1 MHMWSTEYVKVI
13 SMLPKA
19 RSSFQDLTE
28 DKCIKTILREA
39 VMNVRTSVRV
49 GLDKFY
55 PVKWFI
61 LPAGSARKN
70 RLFCLNSV
78 SEKISALRAVFI
90 FANIE
95 GSPGPKP

>member
-1 MHMWSTEYVKVI
+1 
-13 SMLPKA
+13 
-19 RSSFQDLTE
+19 
-28 DKCIKTILREA
+28 
-39 VMNVRTSVRV
+39 MNVRTSVRV

-78 SEKISALRAVFI
+78 SEKFSALRAVFI

-95 GSPGPKP
+95 GSPGPNP

>member
-1 MHMWSTEYVKVI
+1 
-13 SMLPKA
+13 MLPKA